1 MSMHHKFSLLYYIL
15 LDFDDASKEV
25 FVSESF
31 ASLSGMPANYQLFMK
46 GLWHMDRE
54 EYSVRLREHRLGG
67 LFSLSLLL
75 TWWCRELLNTSRI
88 RH

>member
-1 MSMHHKFSLLYYIL
+1 MHHKFSLLYYIL

-54 EYSVRLREHRLGG
+54 EYSVRLREHCLGG
-67 LFSLSLLL
+67 LFLSLLL
-75 TWWCRELLNTSRI
+75 T
-88 RH
+88 